1 MRISMHTMAV
11 DSFMP
16 MLESL
21 SAILE
26 KGTASTKTTGLDLM
40 NARLAPDMFTLAQQ
54 VQLAC
59 DHAKDSVSRLT
70 GREPSP
76 VENHEMS
83 LEDLRD
89 RIAKTVEY
97 LKLVEV
103 EAFEG
108 AEDRDCSI
116 PLPNNK
122 VITMNGFQFLRAWAL
137 PHFYFHVVTA
147 YDILRH
153 NQVVIG
159 KQDYLSQVGGFI
171 RSLARDRIAAP

>member
-1 MRISMHTMAV
+1 MKISMHTMAI
-11 DSFMP
+11 DSFVP
-16 MLESL
+16 MLKSL
-21 SAILE
+21 SAILG
-26 KGTASTKTTGLDLM
+26 KGAEYAKTTRVDLV

-59 DHAKDSVSRLT
+59 DHARDGVARLT
-70 GREPSP
+70 GRKPRP
-76 VENHEMS
+76 VGNHAKS

-89 RIAKTVEY
+89 RIANAVEY
-97 LKLVEV
+97 LELLEV
-103 EAFEG
+103 GDFDG

-116 PLPNNK
+116 PLPDNK
-122 VITMNGFQFLRAWAL
+122 VIEMNGLQFLRAWAL

-153 NQVVIG
+153 EQVLIG

-171 RSLARDRIAAP
+171 RSRE

>member
-11 DSFMP
+11 DSFVP

-21 SAILE
+21 SAILD
-26 KGTASTKTTGLDLM
+26 KGAASAKTTGLDLV

-59 DHAKDSVSRLT
+59 DHANNAVSRLI
-70 GREPSP
+70 GREPWSA
-76 VENHEMS
+76 ENHEKS
-83 LEDLRD
+83 LEDLRA

-97 LKLVEV
+97 LKLAEV
-103 EAFEG
+103 AAFND

-122 VITMNGFQFLRAWAL
+122 VITMNGLQFLRAWAL

-159 KQDYLSQVGGFI
+159 KQDYLSQVGNFI
-171 RSLARDRIAAP
+171 RSSE